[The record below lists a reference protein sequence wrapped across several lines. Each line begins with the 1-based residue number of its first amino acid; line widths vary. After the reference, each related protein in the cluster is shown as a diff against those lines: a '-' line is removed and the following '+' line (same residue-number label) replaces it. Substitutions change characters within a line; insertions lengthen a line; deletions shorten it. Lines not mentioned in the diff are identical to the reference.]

1 MKLKFNVFNFNSL
14 TFSLEDF
21 IFSKFRLQI
30 LISRNLD
37 FRVHSNLLTVLGNKL
52 PKSKTKD
59 RMI

>member
-37 FRVHSNLLTVLGNKL
+37 FIVHSNLLTVLGNKL